1 MPNCRKELNFRSIF
15 SRNETVLKSKPRT
28 RSFKKKLLLTN
39 LERLQ
44 YLVTHIVTVQFFLNK
59 NMAKVDDNMRNLTPF
74 EKWVIIQSKTGKNRY
89 RRFSRDEFANW
100 GQFFILCIVFVTGK
114 GWDEIWEDP
123 PTGPPHPNCGNMVFV
138 ASRMK
143 ASLIY

>member
-89 RRFSRDEFANW
+89 RRFSRDEFAN
-100 GQFFILCIVFVTGK
+100 
-114 GWDEIWEDP
+114 
-123 PTGPPHPNCGNMVFV
+123 
-138 ASRMK
+138 
-143 ASLIY
+143 